1 MAEVELV
8 VEARWQEECCIGA
21 STPTE
26 VHSIEAVAGYVSD
39 MDEK

>member
-1 MAEVELV
+1 MVAVELEVEAEWRV
-8 VEARWQEECCIGA
+8 ECCTEA

>member
-8 VEARWQEECCIGA
+8 VEAKWREENCTGA

-26 VHSIEAVAGYVSD
+26 VHSIEAVAGHVND
-39 MDEK
+39 MNEK